1 MFENFSEMMLEL
13 FATSLWETVVM
24 VGISG
29 VAGALIGVP
38 LGVFLRL
45 TDYGGVLENGPLNKT
60 VGWIVNAAR
69 STPFII
75 LLVAII
81 PLKNKGTVQGTV
93 TPVGAGTNP
102 EAIEK

>member
-13 FATSLWETVVM
+13 FATSLWETIVM

-29 VAGALIGVP
+29 VVGALIGVP

-45 TDYGGVLENGPLNKT
+45 TDQGGVLENSPLNKT
-60 VGWIVNAAR
+60 VGWIVNAVR

-81 PLKNKGTVQGTV
+81 RSH
-93 TPVGAGTNP
+93 A
-102 EAIEK
+102 